1 MKKLILSAIALT
13 VAGLASAQSTTT
25 YNGNYNGIVHFNGE
39 VIDQTCVVKTDK
51 KSQTIVLEKVA
62 VGELQSAGKVAGNK
76 QFQISLEGCKTSSTH
91 QLVRAQFISSP
102 HVDLA
107 TGTLKNTKQGQPT
120 FANNVN
126 LRLKE
131 SNGTPIKLGDA
142 AYTGHVYHNLNGQA
156 TGEIQ
161 YSVEY
166 YATGAASVGKV
177 ESEVEYAI
185 VYQ

>member
-13 VAGLASAQSTTT
+13 VAGLATAQTNT
-25 YNGNYNGIVHFNGE
+25 YAGNYNGIVRFNGE
-39 VIDQTCVVKTDK
+39 VIDQTCVVKADK
-51 KSQTIVLEKVA
+51 KAQTITLEKVA
-62 VGELQSAGKVAGNK
+62 VGDLQGAGKVAGNK
-76 QFQISLEGCKTSSTH
+76 QFQISLENCKATSTH

-107 TGTLKNTKQGQPT
+107 TGTLKNTKTGQT
-120 FANNVN
+120 DFASNVN

-142 AYTGHVYHNLNGQA
+142 AYTDHVYHDLNRQVA
-156 TGEIQ
+156 GEIQ

-166 YATGAASVGKV
+166 YSTGVATVGKV

>member
-13 VAGLASAQSTTT
+13 VAGLASAQSNT
-25 YNGNYNGIVHFNGE
+25 YSGNYNGIVRFNGE

-51 KSQTIVLEKVA
+51 KAQTIVLEKVA
-62 VGELQSAGKVAGNK
+62 VGELQGAGKVAGNK
-76 QFQISLEGCKTSSTH
+76 QFQISLEGCKTNSAH

-107 TGTLKNTKQGQPT
+107 TGTLKNTKTGQPDS
-120 FANNVN
+120 ASNVN

-142 AYTGHVYHNLNGQA
+142 AYAGHVYHNLNGQA

-166 YATGAASVGKV
+166 YATGTASVGKV